1 MCDEV
6 SDYTGE
12 ILRHISYQFNNYL
25 GYSLEKLLSVYRAGK
40 FPGLMGQENYTP
52 QEMLNLD
59 RRLNESLQNTS
70 LYDKLISDILIIG
83 KNGYVYNTQERS
95 NLQSGYPF
103 EEQDWFKEYIL
114 SNTGDKN
121 HICLIPAHPCDYY
134 NPYHGTSDNEVFS
147 MGMKITDKNG
157 EYLGEL
163 LFNFNIQEVSELLNL
178 GNYEHNGDIYLLDT
192 KGNIIFQ
199 SSIFPVSGSSFEIS
213 EEKKAEIYN
222 NHAGNFFTK
231 IGGTFSLISYQTTN
245 YDWKIVYIVP
255 FNSLMNHNASLFRS
269 VLLIFLAFIGV
280 NFVASKW
287 AAKSINE
294 PVNRLE
300 SNIRKV
306 DFRDMWLE
314 TSAYNYQELNT
325 IAQRF
330 NELLHEVNELI
341 NKEYKAQIQIN
352 KLRLYSLRHQLNPH
366 FLMNTLQLLQ
376 TEIICGN
383 ERQANSIVVSISR
396 LLQYSLYNASDEVPI
411 SDEIGYIK
419 RYLGLM
425 SLKYEGMLNIQYD
438 LNPACN
444 QYLTPKMI
452 LQPVIENCFT
462 HGFKNSIDHAEIYI
476 SSTINEKG
484 VTFIIRDNG
493 EGMTEESSKNL
504 CDSLSTSNENR
515 ANIGIAN
522 VHQRIQ
528 LIYGNSFGLSL
539 KSAKWKGTVVSIKI
553 PLLKGHDDSISN

>member
-1 MCDEV
+1 MKNINHSLAGKISNVFCTLNLVLVTIIIGIILCISTKVMCDEV

-114 SNTGDKN
+114 SNTGDNN

-231 IGGTFSLISYQTTN
+231 IGGTFSLITQTSHL
-245 YDWKIVYIVP
+245 VRP
-255 FNSLMNHNASLFRS
+255 
-269 VLLIFLAFIGV
+269 
-280 NFVASKW
+280 SK
-287 AAKSINE
+287 NVE
-294 PVNRLE
+294 N
-300 SNIRKV
+300 
-306 DFRDMWLE
+306 
-314 TSAYNYQELNT
+314 
-325 IAQRF
+325 
-330 NELLHEVNELI
+330 
-341 NKEYKAQIQIN
+341 
-352 KLRLYSLRHQLNPH
+352 
-366 FLMNTLQLLQ
+366 
-376 TEIICGN
+376 
-383 ERQANSIVVSISR
+383 
-396 LLQYSLYNASDEVPI
+396 
-411 SDEIGYIK
+411 
-419 RYLGLM
+419 
-425 SLKYEGMLNIQYD
+425 
-438 LNPACN
+438 
-444 QYLTPKMI
+444 TPK
-452 LQPVIENCFT
+452 IE
-462 HGFKNSIDHAEIYI
+462 
-476 SSTINEKG
+476 
-484 VTFIIRDNG
+484 
-493 EGMTEESSKNL
+493 
-504 CDSLSTSNENR
+504 LSTM
-515 ANIGIAN
+515 
-522 VHQRIQ
+522 
-528 LIYGNSFGLSL
+528 SF
-539 KSAKWKGTVVSIKI
+539 SAS
-553 PLLKGHDDSISN
+553 